1 MADSDII
8 VSLHLVIPF
17 ISMNSITS
25 RNKLFV
31 PSNEVD
37 DEDKNEF
44 KKVLV
49 LKIFA
54 E

>member
-17 ISMNSITS
+17 ISMNSMTS
-25 RNKLFV
+25 WNKPFA

-37 DEDKNEF
+37 DEGKNEY
-44 KKVLV
+44 KKLLV

>member
-8 VSLHLVIPF
+8 VCLHLVIPF
-17 ISMNSITS
+17 ISMNSMAS
-25 RNKLFV
+25 WNKPFV

-37 DEDKNEF
+37 DEGKNKF
-44 KKVLV
+44 KKLLV